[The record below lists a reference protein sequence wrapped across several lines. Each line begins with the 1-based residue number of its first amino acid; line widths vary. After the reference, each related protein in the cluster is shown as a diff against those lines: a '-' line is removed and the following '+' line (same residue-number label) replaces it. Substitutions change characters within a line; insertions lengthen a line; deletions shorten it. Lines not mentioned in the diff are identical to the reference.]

1 MKNPVMEKRYRQMK
15 AYHLQRPWR
24 LTDGVF
30 IPHSYTESKPI
41 SWWDDVGFILNKR
54 RILIVWQHPRM
65 VYDDQIEEMARQ
77 QLPYPKEFTH
87 DDIFAGSQK
96 QYKKV
101 GKSRKKVV
109 SFRMGSFFEKDN
121 NYYHQLHNLEEKMRT
136 EGIDLTIKP
145 SMKIEIQSWCRMV
158 ELCVPVEVRNVDEVK
173 ALIALTRSLIK
184 RETTLDQLFP
194 DYQYTKQA
202 WLAEVN
208 LRKPQIA
215 LAHQLNSD
223 TNFKN

>member
-24 LTDGVF
+24 LTEGVF

-54 RILIVWQHPRM
+54 RILVIWQHPRM

-77 QLPYPKEFTH
+77 QLPYPTEFTH

-96 QYKKV
+96 QYKKI

-109 SFRMGSFFEKDN
+109 SFRMGSLSQEQN
-121 NYYHQLHNLEEKMRT
+121 NYYDQLNCLEEKMRT
-136 EGIDLTIKP
+136 EGVDLTIKS
-145 SMKIEIQSWCRMV
+145 SMKIEIHSWCRLV
-158 ELCVPVEVRNVDEVK
+158 QLCVPVEVRNVHEVK
-173 ALIALTRSLIK
+173 ALVALTKRLIK
-184 RETTLDQLFP
+184 RETTLDQLYP
-194 DYQYTKQA
+194 DYEYTKQT
-202 WLAEVN
+202 WLAEGN

-215 LAHQLNSD
+215 LAHQLN
-223 TNFKN
+223 TNVHF